1 MGESQP
7 QGKTT
12 QKSDRGSITPK
23 VQSATEA
30 GLLPQAVQETAVEL
44 YSSPD
49 GAVSLQVRFDGD
61 TVWATQ
67 AQMAELFGTTQ
78 QNVSLHLQNAIDDG
92 EIDQA
97 ATHKDFLLVRR
108 EGSRDVTRSIQHYD
122 LDAIISVGYRVHS
135 PRGVHFRK
143 WATNVLRQRIL
154 DENAARLHRTQ
165 QLGELLATSKD
176 EQLAGIGRIMQRY
189 AGDLDRLAD
198 FDRGE
203 LTAPREE
210 LATARIDIDDVDRI
224 IAELRDRYPTDERLG
239 IPKDESIHGVL
250 GQLDQ
255 TFGGQDLYPSAQ
267 EKAANLLYMVAK
279 DHPFSDGNKRTAAAL
294 FAYFLDRNGIELD
307 RAIPG
312 NMLTALT
319 LIAAASDPARKD
331 ETVTLIRSLL
341 APEQRPQ
348 A

>member
-1 MGESQP
+1 
-7 QGKTT
+7 
-12 QKSDRGSITPK
+12 
-23 VQSATEA
+23 
-30 GLLPQAVQETAVEL
+30 
-44 YSSPD
+44 
-49 GAVSLQVRFDGD
+49 
-61 TVWATQ
+61 
-67 AQMAELFGTTQ
+67 MAELFGTTQ